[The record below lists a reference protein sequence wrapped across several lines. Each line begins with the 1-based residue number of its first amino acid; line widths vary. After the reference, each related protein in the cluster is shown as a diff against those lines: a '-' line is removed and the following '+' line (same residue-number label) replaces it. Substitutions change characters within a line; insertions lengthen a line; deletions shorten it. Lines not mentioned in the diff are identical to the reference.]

1 MSAHDDLF
9 KTDSTAWD
17 DDPKTTF
24 EQWMSQQPGRG
35 ISRDH
40 IRISSAEVYRAQWG
54 RFVAWIE
61 QKSIKLSEVDS
72 VVVSEFLESLGAED
86 SRNKRPQRDRYRKLI
101 QRVLADLIKN
111 SAEVGFLNPAAQA
124 LREEGAK
131 WKEAEGNLPTS
142 FLQPTEREL
151 LAAHLISPIT
161 AEKERDQWREARD
174 RALVGLCVGAGL
186 KVAEIV
192 ALTVNCIDL
201 RGDHWIT
208 LRDKRS
214 QFSHR
219 TLPFD
224 YAAQAL
230 TTWLH
235 HRERM
240 ATEGNLLFPSDIK
253 TIIKNGKPVT
263 NIHPATVQR
272 INEALIKESGV
283 KALRGETDRAS
294 PQTLRNSYAAALF
307 EQGESPAHVADRMGF
322 AQIVSAERLFAS
334 WEMWRN
340 CSRAQN
346 KEKAEQ

>member
-9 KTDSTAWD
+9 KTDANAWD
-17 DDPKTTF
+17 TDPKATF
-24 EQWMSQQPGRG
+24 EQWLSQQPGRG

-72 VVVSEFLESLGAED
+72 VVVTEFLESLGEGED
-86 SRNKRPQRDRYRKLI
+86 ATKNRRPQRDRYRKLI
-101 QRVLADLIKN
+101 QRVLADLIEN
-111 SAEVGFLNPAAQA
+111 TAEVGFLNPAAQA

-142 FLQPTEREL
+142 FLQPSERAL
-151 LAAHLISPIT
+151 LATHLISPIT

-174 RALVGLCVGAGL
+174 RAIVGLCVGAGL

-192 ALTVNCIDL
+192 PLTVNCIDL

-219 TLPFD
+219 TRPFD

-253 TIIKNGKPVT
+253 TIIKNSKPVT
-263 NIHPATVQR
+263 SIHPSTIVR
-272 INEALIKESGV
+272 ITESVIAESGV
-283 KALRGETDRAS
+283 KALRGDEHRAS
-294 PQTLRNSYAAALF
+294 PQTLRNSYAAELF
-307 EQGESPAHVADRMGF
+307 EQGESPEMVAERMGF
-322 AQIVSAERLFAS
+322 VQIVSAERLFAS
-334 WEMWRN
+334 WQMWRN
-340 CSRAQN
+340 S
-346 KEKAEQ
+346 

>member
-1 MSAHDDLF
+1 
-9 KTDSTAWD
+9 
-17 DDPKTTF
+17 
-24 EQWMSQQPGRG
+24 
-35 ISRDH
+35 
-40 IRISSAEVYRAQWG
+40 
-54 RFVAWIE
+54 
-61 QKSIKLSEVDS
+61 
-72 VVVSEFLESLGAED
+72 
-86 SRNKRPQRDRYRKLI
+86 
-101 QRVLADLIKN
+101 
-111 SAEVGFLNPAAQA
+111 
-124 LREEGAK
+124 
-131 WKEAEGNLPTS
+131 
-142 FLQPTEREL
+142 L
-151 LAAHLISPIT
+151 LANHLVSPIT

-174 RALVGLCVGAGL
+174 RAIVGLCVGAGL

-219 TLPFD
+219 TRPFD
-224 YAAQAL
+224 YAGQAL
-230 TTWLH
+230 STWLQY
-235 HRERM
+235 RERM

-263 NIHPATVQR
+263 SIHPSTIVR
-272 INEALIKESGV
+272 ITESVIEESGV
-283 KALRGETDRAS
+283 KALRGDEHRAS

-340 CSRAQN
+340 S
-346 KEKAEQ
+346 

>member
-9 KTDSTAWD
+9 KTDSIAWD
-17 DDPKTTF
+17 SDPKTTF
-24 EQWMSQQPGRG
+24 DQWLSQQPGRG
-35 ISRDH
+35 TSRER

-72 VVVSEFLESLGAED
+72 VVVSEFLDSLVDKEKDNG
-86 SRNKRPQRDRYRKLI
+86 NKRPQRDRYHKLI

-111 SAEVGFLNPAAQA
+111 TAEVGFMNPAAQA
-124 LREEGAK
+124 MREEGAK
-131 WKEAEGNLPTS
+131 WKEADGNLPTS
-142 FLQPTEREL
+142 FLKASERAL
-151 LAAHLISPIT
+151 LATHLISPIA

-174 RALVGLCVGAGL
+174 RAIVGVCVGAGL
-186 KVAEIV
+186 KVAELV

-201 RGDHWIT
+201 RGDNWIT
-208 LRDKRS
+208 LRDIRS
-214 QFSHR
+214 QFSHKTR
-219 TLPFD
+219 PLA
-224 YAAQAL
+224 YAVQAL

-240 ATEGNLLFPSDIK
+240 GTEGNLLFPSDIK

-263 NIHPATVQR
+263 SIHPSTIVR
-272 INEALIKESGV
+272 ITESVIEESGV
-283 KALRGETDRAS
+283 KALRGDEHRAS
-294 PQTLRNSYAAALF
+294 PQTLRNSFAAEMF
-307 EQGESPAHVADRMGF
+307 EQGESPAHVAQLMGF

-340 CSRAQN
+340 S
-346 KEKAEQ
+346 

>member
-9 KTDSTAWD
+9 KTDATAWD
-17 DDPKTTF
+17 NDPKTTF
-24 EQWMSQQPGRG
+24 EQWLSQQPGRG

-72 VVVSEFLESLGAED
+72 VVVTAFLESLGEGED
-86 SRNKRPQRDRYRKLI
+86 STKNRRPQRDRYRKLI
-101 QRVLADLIKN
+101 QRVLAALIKN
-111 SAEVGFLNPAAQA
+111 TAEVGFFNPAAQA

-142 FLQPTEREL
+142 FLQPPERTL
-151 LAAHLISPIT
+151 LANHLVSPIT

-174 RALVGLCVGAGL
+174 RAIVGLCVGAGL

-219 TLPFD
+219 PRPFD

-230 TTWLH
+230 RTWLQY
-235 HRERM
+235 RERM
-240 ATEGNLLFPSDIK
+240 DTEGSLLFPSDVR

-263 NIHPATVQR
+263 SIHPSTIVR
-272 INEALIKESGV
+272 ITESVIEESGV
-283 KALRGETDRAS
+283 KALRGDEHRAS
-294 PQTLRNSYAAALF
+294 PQTLRNSYAAELF
-307 EQGESPAHVADRMGF
+307 EQGESPALVADRMGF

-334 WEMWRN
+334 WQMWRN
-340 CSRAQN
+340 S
-346 KEKAEQ
+346 

>member
-9 KTDSTAWD
+9 KTDANAWD
-17 DDPKTTF
+17 TDPKTTF

-35 ISRDH
+35 ISREH

-72 VVVSEFLESLGAED
+72 ATISAFLESLD
-86 SRNKRPQRDRYRKLI
+86 NNRPQRDRYRKLI

-111 SAEVGFLNPAAQA
+111 TAEVGFMNPAAQA
-124 LREEGAK
+124 MREEGAK
-131 WKEAEGNLPTS
+131 WKEADGNLPTS
-142 FLQPTEREL
+142 FLQPAERVL
-151 LAAHLISPIT
+151 LANHLISPIA

-174 RALVGLCVGAGL
+174 RAIVGLCVGAGL

-192 ALTVNCIDL
+192 LLTVNCIDL
-201 RGDHWIT
+201 RGNHWIT

-219 TLPFD
+219 TRPFD

-263 NIHPATVQR
+263 SIHPSTIVR
-272 INEALIKESGV
+272 ITESVIAESGV
-283 KALRGETDRAS
+283 KALRGDEHRAS
-294 PQTLRNSYAAALF
+294 PQTLRNSYAAELF
-307 EQGESPAHVADRMGF
+307 EQGESPEMVAERMGF
-322 AQIVSAERLFAS
+322 VQIVSAERLFAS
-334 WEMWRN
+334 WQMWRN
-340 CSRAQN
+340 S
-346 KEKAEQ
+346 

>member
-17 DDPKTTF
+17 NDPKATF

-72 VVVSEFLESLGAED
+72 VVVTEFLESLGGEE
-86 SRNKRPQRDRYRKLI
+86 SKNKRPQRDRYRKLI

-111 SAEVGFLNPAAQA
+111 TAEVGLMNPAAQA

-142 FLQPTEREL
+142 FLQPAERDL
-151 LAAHLISPIT
+151 LAAHLISSIT

-174 RALVGLCVGAGL
+174 RAIVGLCVGAGL

-201 RGDHWIT
+201 RWDHCIT

-214 QFSHR
+214 QFSHK

-224 YAAQAL
+224 YAVQAL
-230 TTWLH
+230 NTWMH

-253 TIIKNGKPVT
+253 TIVKNGKPVT
-263 NIHPATVQR
+263 SIHPATVLR
-272 INEALIKESGV
+272 ITEALIKESGV
-283 KALRGETDRAS
+283 KALRGDAHRAS

-307 EQGESPAHVADRMGF
+307 EQGESPAHVAVRMGF
-322 AQIVSAERLFAS
+322 VQIVSAERLFAS
-334 WEMWRN
+334 WDMWRK
-340 CSRAQN
+340 S
-346 KEKAEQ
+346 

>member
-17 DDPKTTF
+17 TDPKATF

-35 ISRDH
+35 TSRAH

-72 VVVSEFLESLGAED
+72 VAISAFLESLD
-86 SRNKRPQRDRYRKLI
+86 NNRPQRDRYHKLI

-111 SAEVGFLNPAAQA
+111 TAEVGFLNPAAQA
-124 LREEGAK
+124 MREEGAK
-131 WKEAEGNLPTS
+131 WKEADGNLPTS
-142 FLQPTEREL
+142 FLRPAERAL
-151 LAAHLISPIT
+151 LATHLISPIT
-161 AEKERDQWREARD
+161 ADKERDQWREARD
-174 RALVGLCVGAGL
+174 RAIVGSCVGAGL

-219 TLPFD
+219 TRPFD

-235 HRERM
+235 QRARM
-240 ATEGNLLFPSDIK
+240 ATEGDLLFPSDIK
-253 TIIKNGKPVT
+253 TIVKNGKPVT
-263 NIHPATVQR
+263 SIHPATIVR
-272 INEALIKESGV
+272 ITESVMEESGV
-283 KALRGETDRAS
+283 KALRGDGHRAS
-294 PQTLRNSYAAALF
+294 PQTLRNSYAAELF
-307 EQGESPAHVADRMGF
+307 EQGESPAMVADRMGF

-340 CSRAQN
+340 S
-346 KEKAEQ
+346 

>member
-24 EQWMSQQPGRG
+24 EQWLSQQPGRG

-72 VVVSEFLESLGAED
+72 AAISAFLESLD
-86 SRNKRPQRDRYRKLI
+86 NNRPQRDRYRKLI

-111 SAEVGFLNPAAQA
+111 TAEVGFMNPAAQA
-124 LREEGAK
+124 MRDEGAK
-131 WKEAEGNLPTS
+131 WKEADGNLPTS
-142 FLQPTEREL
+142 FLRPAERAL
-151 LAAHLISPIT
+151 LATHLISPIT

-174 RALVGLCVGAGL
+174 RAIVGLCVGAGL

-192 ALTVNCIDL
+192 PLTVNCIYLADE
-201 RGDHWIT
+201 HWIN
-208 LRDKRS
+208 LGDKNS
-214 QFSHR
+214 QFTHR
-219 TLPFD
+219 TRPFE
-224 YAAQAL
+224 YAVQAL
-230 TTWLH
+230 KSWLH
-235 HRERM
+235 HRTRM

-253 TIIKNGKPVT
+253 PIVKNGKT
-263 NIHPATVQR
+263 ITSIHPSTLVR
-272 INEALIKESGV
+272 ITEAVIEESGV
-283 KALRGETDRAS
+283 KALRGDAHRAS
-294 PQTLRNSYAAALF
+294 PQTLRNSFAAELF
-307 EQGESPAHVADRMGF
+307 EQGESPELVADRMGF
-322 AQIVSAERLFAS
+322 AHIVSAERLFAS

-340 CSRAQN
+340 S
-346 KEKAEQ
+346 